1 MRKGRLLRLLDVVK
15 TDPACALHVPH
26 ALLRPLT
33 KVQQAKV
40 RVQRREAGA
49 LHLRGDL
56 HAPVETR
63 AHRAVR
69 ALKNRAFVR
78 AGMPSADRKRVRVP
92 VRLAESPRSILCK
105 RAVMPHGSGCRR
117 ALLQHNKIACL
128 FQKALSA
135 SRRALLVL
143 RRSCA
148 RPGVLRYQKM
158 NPKKKLLRHRRM
170 RVLAEE
176 LRSLRAVCVRKA
188 SVVRRQIRRTTC
200 LEVNRGFR
208 IMC

>member
-40 RVQRREAGA
+40 RVQREAGA

-56 HAPVETR
+56 HAPAETR

-69 ALKNRAFVR
+69 ALKNRVFAR
-78 AGMPSADRKRVRVP
+78 AGMPSAVHKRARAH
-92 VRLAESPRSILCK
+92 VRLAESLSLIPRK

-117 ALLQHNKIACL
+117 ALLQHNKIARL
-128 FQKALSA
+128 FQKVPRVHL
-135 SRRALLVL
+135 RALLVL

-170 RVLAEE
+170 RVLAEK
-176 LRSLRAVCVRKA
+176 LRSLRAVRVRKA

-200 LEVNRGFR
+200 LEANRGFL

>member
-40 RVQRREAGA
+40 RVQREAGA

-56 HAPVETR
+56 HAPAETR

-78 AGMPSADRKRVRVP
+78 AGIPSVDRKRVRVH

-117 ALLQHNKIACL
+117 ALLQHNKIARL

-135 SRRALLVL
+135 PRRALLVL

-148 RPGVLRYQKM
+148 RPGVLRCQKM
-158 NPKKKLLRHRRM
+158 NLKQKTLRPQRM
-170 RVLAEE
+170 RVFAGE
-176 LRSLRAVCVRKA
+176 LRSLRAVRVRKA

-200 LEVNRGFR
+200 WGANREFR